1 MTEEERAEAKKAEAE
16 ALRERLVEEYYDLT
30 CKIVRAEAQSHK
42 VCADRFAGTRERQI
56 NDELVKQTD
65 CMRGY
70 RHHLM
75 RRMAMFGIDL
85 STIV

>member
-1 MTEEERAEAKKAEAE
+1 MTEEERAEASEAKAK
-16 ALRERLVEEYYDLT
+16 ALRERLVEEYNDIT
-30 CKIVRAEAQSHK
+30 TKILRAEARSHE
-42 VCADRFAGTRERQI
+42 VCADRFAGTRAKQI
-56 NDELVKQTD
+56 NGELIKQID

-75 RRMAMFGIDL
+75 RRMAMLGIDL

>member
-1 MTEEERAEAKKAEAE
+1 MTEKEKAEARE
-16 ALRERLVEEYYDLT
+16 IETAALREKLIEEYHDLT
-30 CKIVRAEAQSHK
+30 GKIVRAEAQSHE
-42 VCADRFAGTRERQI
+42 VCADRFAGTRAKQI
-56 NDELVKQTD
+56 NDELVRQID

-75 RRMAMFGIDL
+75 RRMAMLGIDL